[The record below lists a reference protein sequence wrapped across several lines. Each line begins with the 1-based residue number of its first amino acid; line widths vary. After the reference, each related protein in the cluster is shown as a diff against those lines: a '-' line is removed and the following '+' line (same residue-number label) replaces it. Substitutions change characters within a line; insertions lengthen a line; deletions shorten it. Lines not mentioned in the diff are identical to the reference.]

1 VSLPNGGETVI
12 FTLETTGDDSY
23 GTPTY
28 VPGGTPV
35 TVSGCWVYPIS
46 SAEAQALGES
56 INTVYAVLAED
67 LPGGAFSS
75 IAWDGRFWEPLGEPL
90 RYRSGFTGTQVMTVY
105 MKARGPKA
113 VA

>member
-1 VSLPNGGETVI
+1 VAVSLPNGGETVI

-67 LPGGAFSS
+67 SAGWRVLVDRVGWPVLGA
-75 IAWDGRFWEPLGEPL
+75 AGRAAAVPL
-90 RYRSGFTGTQVMTVY
+90 RVHRHV
-105 MKARGPKA
+105 R
-113 VA
+113 

>member
-12 FTLETTGDDSY
+12 FTVETVGDDSY

-28 VPGGTPV
+28 VSGGMAV
-35 TVSGCWVYPIS
+35 AVSGCWVYPIS
-46 SAEAQALGES
+46 SDEAQALGEQL
-56 INTVYAVLAED
+56 NTVYAVLAAD

-75 IAWDGRFWEPLGEPL
+75 VEWDGRSWEPLGEPL